1 MPYQMHRPKA
11 SNLDELNNVLSQ
23 FRRTI
28 RAAGAGSSA
37 RRVAALVGC
46 DGAVSTRVQERG
58 NRVPRVRVLRE
69 TMQEKYW
76 LPVDRPGVMHVENEP
91 VPRETGDP
99 LSAHQNP
106 FSATMRTAAREVTDP
121 RSISIEWTTGPVV
134 WSATCWACSTVPTRS
149 RSRRSPRLGVTFA
162 TGPGSR

>member
-1 MPYQMHRPKA
+1 MPYQMRRPQT

-23 FRRTI
+23 FRRAI

-76 LPVDRPGVMHVENEP
+76 LPVDRPGVMHVENA
-91 VPRETGDP
+91 VSYTH
-99 LSAHQNP
+99 L
-106 FSATMRTAAREVTDP
+106 TL
-121 RSISIEWTTGPVV
+121 
-134 WSATCWACSTVPTRS
+134 PTKRI
-149 RSRRSPRLGVTFA
+149 V
-162 TGPGSR
+162 